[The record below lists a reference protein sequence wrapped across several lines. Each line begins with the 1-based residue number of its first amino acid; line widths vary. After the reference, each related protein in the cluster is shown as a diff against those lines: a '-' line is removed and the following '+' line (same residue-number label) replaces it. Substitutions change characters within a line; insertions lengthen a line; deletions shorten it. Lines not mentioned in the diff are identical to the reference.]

1 MYTFD
6 AKIRYSEVDSNAK
19 LTIESLINYFQDST
33 IFQTQSG
40 PASIDY
46 LKRNGLAWVLS
57 AWQITVNRYPKLCE
71 DVTIGT
77 MPYELKGAVGL
88 RNFFMDGADGERLA
102 VANSIWT
109 LVDVEKEMPIRIT
122 EEIASA
128 YVLDEKLDMDYSGRK
143 IVLPKDGER
152 IECQSIEITRGHI
165 DTNKHVN
172 NGRYIRMAID
182 CLGNEDFKIS
192 KLRAEYKRQAR
203 LGDVLCPVVIKS
215 KKEDNDVYT
224 VCFDNSEG
232 ELVCV
237 VELI

>member
-1 MYTFD
+1 MYTF
-6 AKIRYSEVDSNAK
+6 KSRIRYSEVDSNAK

-77 MPYELKGAVGL
+77 MPYELKGAMGL
-88 RNFFMDGADGERLA
+88 RNFFMDNADGERLA

-109 LVDVEKEMPIRIT
+109 LVDVEKEMPSRIT

-128 YVLDEKLDMDYSGRK
+128 YVLDEKLDMDYGSRK
-143 IVLPKDGER
+143 IMIPKDGEKT
-152 IECQSIEITRGHI
+152 ECSPIEITKQHL

-172 NGRYIRMAID
+172 NGQYIRMAVD
-182 CLGNEDFKIS
+182 CLDKEDFEIS
-192 KLRAEYKRQAR
+192 GLRAEYKKQAR
-203 LGDVLCPVVIKS
+203 QGDVLYPVVIKS
-215 KKEDNDVYT
+215 KKEDNDIYT
-224 VCFDNSEG
+224 VSLNNSDG
-232 ELVCV
+232 ESVCV